1 MNMSEDLLLAAIRFQ
16 GVDHWQSL
24 IQQNLK
30 IPRWRIAVERGQVF
44 IIPNAVSGTLYS
56 GIQFLNSFQLSS
68 FWCGPQDKAIALT
81 PVRKWLDRDGNI
93 DRRPEYLILSGGTAP
108 PLNLEEEVQHIHEI
122 LDALSNLEGFSNE
135 PIALSA
141 LSGNLLSLAEIQVK
155 SQILLCPPNPNAQ
168 YKKFGFHF
176 VPTDL
181 SIYVAPLSG
190 ASPSRATEF
199 SDSISSNFIA
209 RGTNVSISMGPVKG
223 IKCRAGRA
231 IVLLLP
237 GDKETPLCPETI
249 AAMRYLDENEIRWR
263 RAYENDPFQFSVPDQ
278 VGSILQ
284 CAGGVQYCV
293 EASNSRPIP
302 WSLGLDLSHP
312 REGPSRVCGALLNPT
327 GNLVH
332 SWVAEH
338 PRDETISQD
347 VLKEIIS
354 KAVALIPGSGKQNG
368 LLILR
373 DGRLFEKENYSLYR
387 EGFGLPVTLLEVRK
401 RRNPPILTED
411 ACGIPP
417 NPVFCLIPQRHDS
430 RSHVAMTICLPI
442 AQQNRFGQVLK
453 LHWRDQW
460 NGLSLEP
467 TDFAAILTAL
477 VHAPGLGNKAR
488 ALPAPI
494 YWADGIAAASD
505 QDLRFRGQE
514 TSYLEQ

>member
-1 MNMSEDLLLAAIRFQ
+1 MSEDHLLAAIRFQ
-16 GVDHWQSL
+16 GVGHWQSL
-24 IQQNLK
+24 IQQNLRV
-30 IPRWRIAVERGQVF
+30 PRWGIAVEKGQVYL
-44 IIPNAVSGTLYS
+44 IPNTVSGTLYS

-68 FWCGPQDKAIALT
+68 FWCGPQGKAISLT
-81 PVRKWLDRDGNI
+81 PVRKWLDKDGNI

-108 PLNLEEEVQHIHEI
+108 PLNLKEEVQHIHGI

-135 PIALSA
+135 PIALRTI
-141 LSGNLLSLAEIQVK
+141 SGNLLSCAEIQVK
-155 SQILLCPPNPNAQ
+155 SRILPCSSNFNAQ

-181 SIYVAPLSG
+181 SIHVAPLGG
-190 ASPSRATEF
+190 ASTSRATEF
-199 SDSISSNFIA
+199 SESISSNFNA
-209 RGTNVSISMGPVKG
+209 RGTNVSVSVGPVGGFKF
-223 IKCRAGRA
+223 CAGRA

-237 GDKETPLCPETI
+237 GDRETPLHPSTI

-278 VGSILQ
+278 IGSILQ

-293 EASNSRPIP
+293 GTSDSKPTP

-338 PRDETISQD
+338 ARDETISQS
-347 VLKEIIS
+347 VLKKIII
-354 KAVALIPGSGKQNG
+354 KAVALIPDSDQQTG

-373 DGRLFEKENYSLYR
+373 DGRLFEKEHYSIYR

-411 ACGIPP
+411 ACGIPQS
-417 NPVFCLIPQRHDS
+417 PVFCSIPQRHDS
-430 RSHVAMTICLPI
+430 RSHVAMMICLPT

-460 NGLSLEP
+460 NGLSLKR

-505 QDLRFRGQE
+505 QDLRFRGQIV
-514 TSYLEQ
+514 SHI